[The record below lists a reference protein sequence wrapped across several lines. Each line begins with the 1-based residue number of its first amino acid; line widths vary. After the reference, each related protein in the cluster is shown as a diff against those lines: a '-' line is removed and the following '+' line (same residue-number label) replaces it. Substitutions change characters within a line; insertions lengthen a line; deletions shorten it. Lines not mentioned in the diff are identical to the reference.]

1 MKALTWETYILA
13 GGIQKYE
20 ACHSLKLN
28 IPKTLKYTLTEMT
41 LTRKEF
47 QVITATIL
55 NYGLPRA
62 VLSSTIHTAVRYGPS
77 LLGGITLMDLLLKQG
92 TGRIELLIEHS

>member
-13 GGIQKYE
+13 CGIQKYE

-47 QVITATIL
+47 QVITATI
-55 NYGLPRA
+55 
-62 VLSSTIHTAVRYGPS
+62 
-77 LLGGITLMDLLLKQG
+77 
-92 TGRIELLIEHS
+92 